1 MSERREPTVSRVG
14 FDEDEVG
21 LTVTRTPKAVSAR
34 VDRYPVSAS
43 PLAPLALVAGLLA
56 LAGVAWLVW
65 QQQQFETLYQTG
77 QTGNQTQQQLVDT
90 RLQDL
95 EKKLALTGDTS
106 QQSVASLTAILK
118 SLETSVKSQGD
129 EIRKLWTQSND
140 QQRVLADTKKRLD
153 DTIKSTASL
162 NQAFDGVKNAL
173 EAEQKALKS
182 ALADVKAELAV
193 LGEVQE
199 SQQAA
204 FSKTQSIGAEFQG
217 LKTDLNRRI
226 AANEEAIRA
235 FDAFRVQVN
244 RQLLQMSPRAQ

>member
-95 EKKLALTGDTS
+95 E
-106 QQSVASLTAILK
+106 
-118 SLETSVKSQGD
+118 
-129 EIRKLWTQSND
+129 
-140 QQRVLADTKKRLD
+140 
-153 DTIKSTASL
+153 
-162 NQAFDGVKNAL
+162 
-173 EAEQKALKS
+173 
-182 ALADVKAELAV
+182 
-193 LGEVQE
+193 
-199 SQQAA
+199 
-204 FSKTQSIGAEFQG
+204 
-217 LKTDLNRRI
+217 
-226 AANEEAIRA
+226 
-235 FDAFRVQVN
+235 
-244 RQLLQMSPRAQ
+244 